1 VLLVE
6 VLTLLAVLGLY
17 ALLVI
22 ARFLPPPVEDEAAK
36 PDLLVLGA
44 ADLLSRKLNKQ
55 QVRALAR
62 ILSAM
67 SKHAPAAAFSLRL
80 SDPIELRPYGLSS
93 QQVEA
98 ICREINGA
106 ENIIVEIPEEWIE
119 VAGIRIRRC

>member
-22 ARFLPPPVEDEAAK
+22 ARFLPPSVEDDAAK
-36 PDLLVLGA
+36 PDLLVFGA
-44 ADLLSRKLNKQ
+44 SDLLGRKLSKKQ
-55 QVRALAR
+55 LRALAR
-62 ILSAM
+62 ILAAM

-98 ICREINGA
+98 VCREINGA
-106 ENIIVEIPEEWIE
+106 EDIVVEIPEEWIE
-119 VAGIRIRRC
+119 VAGVRIRRC